1 MANATPD
8 FDNMTPQQISEWM
21 ESLARRQGATEGF
34 TTSASA
40 DIPEIDPSTVDASLL
55 EDTYIPFGWTK
66 EQWEA
71 QLAKEAA
78 EKAAKQ
84 ATQAA
89 PVPPPSP
96 APAAPVP
103 PPAATP
109 AAAGKVMTEEE
120 ITEFMLSLPL
130 DKQLELLTEMGKKQR
145 GEPNRVAELL
155 PTWDESSVDQSKVS
169 KYVPYGW
176 KEEDWDAY
184 LAKEEAAKQAGQTVS
199 PLPPPPPTPVPA
211 PQPEAELP
219 DVLKAPSLDDLFS
232 NQTSYNEEELELL
245 DTRANAPQAVS
256 NPLDWLSSLGGGDA
270 APVDLGDLSQGLDIP
285 AAPSAEDPMA
295 WLATL
300 AGPETPA
307 APELDLNAISGD
319 LFGIGGADDAPAA
332 PVDDDRL
339 NWLETL
345 AKSQGAATQELI
357 TPANATIDRSTLS
370 QPTDD
375 GPGYQPYSFEEGSSG
390 EQLNLADLDTVFSSV
405 GQASDNDFD
414 DPESWLDNLAAG
426 VNVHREETPTL
437 EEAEPD
443 TVVAA
448 QAASAP
454 EEDPMEVM
462 RKLNAGAEVS
472 PEAME
477 NFFEAMFERAAQEPD
492 EPEAFAADEIPP
504 IQAEIP
510 DWLQES
516 FASVAN
522 EPELN
527 DVPVAQMLED
537 LGLSDAPA
545 EALPLVDDP
554 LSAPTSLDWMQELPT
569 TDISD
574 EQMLDEIGF
583 EFTESV
589 DEEGAEAIAIPDWL
603 LDAEPMAEDMSDI
616 FADANTIPPDL
627 VAPPPQFVVDANDP
641 WVQALTQEAEGE
653 SQLRQWYEQ
662 SVARLDAPTPAT
674 TVAQMAPV
682 GAAESLG
689 GLQRAE
695 LPDDDSLTPGEPVE
709 VPAWL
714 LGMEAPA
721 PVPAAPAPAPTPA
734 VLDTDTYEGID
745 WLESAPVD
753 NDIPDWLIAQV
764 DDTAAPADDLPDW
777 LAGADISSE
786 DIPDWLR
793 ETVEDEAENTLP
805 APAPAAVVPAAPPP
819 ALVPAPAAP
828 RSPAPVPTAARIDV
842 AATLQSAR
850 SRAATDVDASLR
862 DYEAVVR
869 ANAALPEVV
878 QDLNKLA
885 NDKTH
890 KANPAVHRVLGDAL
904 MRQGNLK
911 DALATYRKALNLL

>member
-40 DIPEIDPSTVDASLL
+40 DIPEIDPLTVDASLL

-78 EKAAKQ
+78 EKAARQ
-84 ATQAA
+84 SAA
-89 PVPPPSP
+89 PTP
-96 APAAPVP
+96 APAAPA
-103 PPAATP
+103 PAP
-109 AAAGKVMTEEE
+109 APAPAAGKVMTEEE

-155 PTWDESSVDQSKVS
+155 PTWDESSVDQSKVT

-184 LAKEEAAKQAGQTVS
+184 LAREEAAKQAGQAVS
-199 PLPPPPPTPVPA
+199 PLPPAPPTPVPV
-211 PQPEAELP
+211 PEPEAELP
-219 DVLKAPSLDDLFS
+219 DVLRAPSLDDLFS
-232 NQTSYNEEELELL
+232 SQTSYNEDELEML

-270 APVDLGDLSQGLDIP
+270 APVNLEDLSQGLDIP

-307 APELDLNAISGD
+307 APDFDLNAISGA

-332 PVDDDRL
+332 VAVDDDRL

-357 TPANATIDRSTLS
+357 TPANASIDRSALS
-370 QPTDD
+370 KPSDD
-375 GPGYQPYSFEEGSSG
+375 GPGYQPYSFEEVSSG
-390 EQLNLADLDTVFSSV
+390 EQLNLADLDTVFSGV

-426 VNVHREETPTL
+426 VNVHREEAPLL
-437 EEAEPD
+437 EEADLD
-443 TVVAA
+443 TVATA
-448 QAASAP
+448 QAASTP

-462 RKLNAGAEVS
+462 RKLNAGGEVS

-477 NFFEAMFERAAQEPD
+477 NFFEAMFERAAHEPD

-527 DVPVAQMLED
+527 DVPVARMLED
-537 LGLSDAPA
+537 LGLSDTPA
-545 EALPLVDDP
+545 EGLPLVDDP

-583 EFTESV
+583 EFTETF
-589 DEEGAEAIAIPDWL
+589 DEEGAEAVAIPDWL
-603 LDAEPMAEDMSDI
+603 LDAEPLAEDMSDI

-627 VAPPPQFVVDANDP
+627 VAPPPQFIVDANDP
-641 WVQALTQEAEGE
+641 WVQALTQESEGE

-682 GAAESLG
+682 GAAAALG
-689 GLQRAE
+689 GLQHAE

-714 LGMEAPA
+714 LGMEPA
-721 PVPAAPAPAPTPA
+721 AAAPAPAPAA
-734 VLDTDTYEGID
+734 VDTDTFDGID

-753 NDIPDWLIAQV
+753 NEIPDWLIAQV
-764 DDTAAPADDLPDW
+764 DDAAAPADDLPDW

-793 ETVEDEAENTLP
+793 ETVEDEAENTIA
-805 APAPAAVVPAAPPP
+805 APAPAAPAPAPPPP
-819 ALVPAPAAP
+819 ALVPVPSAP
-828 RSPAPVPTAARIDV
+828 RSPAPVPVAARIDV

-850 SRAATDVDASLR
+850 SQAATDLDASLR

-878 QDLNKLA
+878 QDLSRLA
-885 NDKTH
+885 NDKTY